1 MLSAHDEGE
10 GATDFAALTT
20 SSPLPVPILRSTI
33 ATSGPCVSNIR
44 IPPPNVRRLPNHLK
58 ASVVA
63 KHLQHA
69 YPCHFVVVYV
79 KATARAGIE
88 AIRSKTRRK
97 MSWSRR
103 FDR

>member
-1 MLSAHDEGE
+1 MS
-10 GATDFAALTT
+10 LTF
-20 SSPLPVPILRSTI
+20 VF
-33 ATSGPCVSNIR
+33 
-44 IPPPNVRRLPNHLK
+44 PPNVRRLPNHLK

-88 AIRSKTRRK
+88 GYLLKDSPQDELVEAIR
-97 MSWSRR
+97 
-103 FDR
+103 